1 MRKLFD
7 INTWREVFE
16 TLKKNK
22 KRTLTTMSGV
32 FWGLLLLTLLL
43 SFGEG
48 FINGQKLVFNALG
61 DNGNINVVVPE
72 TTSTPYLGYAKDRT
86 IYLTEKDCQALLA
99 NFPSITSIET
109 MVTNWQGYTLYA
121 NGVKA
126 SASMLCGVSPN
137 YFYTMKV
144 NVVEGRLLNPKDEAQ
159 KTHNCLLGLN
169 LAKRLF
175 PEESPIGKT
184 IQLLNTSYAVV
195 GVIEPVSDN
204 FSISGDL
211 RSQIIIPQSL
221 MTSLYVPEGN
231 FQALIIVF
239 KNDLKKPSEL
249 SQSLLSFL
257 QKRHDIA
264 PNDQSAIRVF
274 DTSQMVR
281 ISNAMILGISIL
293 VWVVGMGTLLAGII
307 GITNILLVSIS
318 ERTKEI
324 GIRKALGARNKDI
337 RFQILLESFTITFI
351 AGILG
356 TALGVGIMLVINSLM
371 KKGSNAI
378 LYHPLIPTS
387 VAFITILII
396 AISGLLAGILPLS
409 RALKIDTIKALQ
421 DE

>member
-1 MRKLFD
+1 M
-7 INTWREVFE
+7 
-16 TLKKNK
+16 
-22 KRTLTTMSGV
+22 
-32 FWGLLLLTLLL
+32 
-43 SFGEG
+43 
-48 FINGQKLVFNALG
+48 
-61 DNGNINVVVPE
+61 
-72 TTSTPYLGYAKDRT
+72 
-86 IYLTEKDCQALLA
+86 
-99 NFPSITSIET
+99 
-109 MVTNWQGYTLYA
+109 LY
-121 NGVKA
+121 
-126 SASMLCGVSPN
+126 GVSPN

-175 PEESPIGKT
+175 PEESAIGKT

-195 GVIEPVSDN
+195 GVIEPVSDH
-204 FSISGDL
+204 FSAFGDL
-211 RSQIIIPQSL
+211 RSEIIIPQSL
-221 MTSLYVPEGN
+221 MTSLYVPERN

-239 KNDLKKPSEL
+239 KNDHKKPSEL

-293 VWVVGMGTLLAGII
+293 VWIVGMGTLLAGII